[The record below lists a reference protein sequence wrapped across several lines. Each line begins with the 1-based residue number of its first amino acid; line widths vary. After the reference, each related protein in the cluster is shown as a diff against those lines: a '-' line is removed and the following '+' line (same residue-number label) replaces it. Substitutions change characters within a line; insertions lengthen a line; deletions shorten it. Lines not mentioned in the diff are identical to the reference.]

1 MLRLNSRMKETLDI
15 TSGYT
20 TGQFEQVDRLLN
32 KGGTNV
38 NIPFPELDEAVEK
51 FIADRIAENKKPVI
65 LRDETKDFSGSF
77 VRTVY
82 VASGEMM
89 DIFRQEY
96 RQTINRYYDLAEVR
110 WITPSEA
117 KLFMEYIQDV
127 WSGKYGD

>member
-1 MLRLNSRMKETLDI
+1 M
-15 TSGYT
+15 
-20 TGQFEQVDRLLN
+20 
-32 KGGTNV
+32 